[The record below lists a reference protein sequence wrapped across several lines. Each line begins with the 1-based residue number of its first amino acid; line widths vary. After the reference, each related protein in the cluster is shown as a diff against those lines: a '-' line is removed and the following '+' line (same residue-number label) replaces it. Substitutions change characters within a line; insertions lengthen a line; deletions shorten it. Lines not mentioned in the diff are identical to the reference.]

1 MSFAVTQNAAGVFCQ
16 QRYAA
21 KPRNVVVAAHRPAA
35 AEHKQPS
42 PLARIGGATLGAAAA
57 ALLMVRAA
65 VNSLMGSSR
74 ISETGQLAPTCF
86 WPFTGFSGP
95 GCQGPSQSRE
105 GCAGGDFSQCY
116 TWLCSHP
123 AFVRSESGCHLI
135 SIADGHVT
143 IA

>member
-1 MSFAVTQNAAGVFCQ
+1 MSFAVTQNATGVFCQ

-65 VNSLMGSSR
+65 VNSLICSSR
-74 ISETGQLAPTCF
+74 TLDNPFVQVVPTGSCPCIGLP
-86 WPFTGFSGP
+86 GS

-105 GCAGGDFSQCY
+105 GCTGGDFPHCC

-123 AFVRSESGCHLI
+123 NCCAHRNWMSHCCWTDYHGL
-135 SIADGHVT
+135 
-143 IA
+143 